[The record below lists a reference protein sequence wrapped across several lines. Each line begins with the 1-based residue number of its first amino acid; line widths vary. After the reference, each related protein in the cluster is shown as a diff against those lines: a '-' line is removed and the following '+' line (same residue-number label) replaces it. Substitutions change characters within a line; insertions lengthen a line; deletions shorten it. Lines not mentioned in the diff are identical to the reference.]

1 MMCDRTGIKNSDWHL
16 LCQLLAMRSR
26 TEPSVAINF
35 LSQTTVLRVLKR
47 SVLQSQASAK
57 NSYYCHLTHLDSG
70 NTWFFLSVSRSW
82 FLSPVSPGFSAG
94 SCSSAAC

>member
-35 LSQTTVLRVLKR
+35 FIPNHCAESFEEI
-47 SVLQSQASAK
+47 SATK
-57 NSYYCHLTHLDSG
+57 PSLC
-70 NTWFFLSVSRSW
+70 
-82 FLSPVSPGFSAG
+82 
-94 SCSSAAC
+94 